1 MRKKRLFKY
10 YILYLLIYIILYVQF
25 NFNYDSLTGFLK
37 SNILIFN
44 KSILIQIEFFSFCI
58 IMFLLINEYMSFYDN
73 LKAMILVRYSKDYR
87 YILFK
92 ELMIITILFSI
103 PYFICC
109 NRISD
114 IILVIVKFMVF
125 IILYILQRKIDNR
138 YVNTLTPLV
147 YSLFILFLNSI
158 NSI

>member
-25 NFNYDSLTGFLK
+25 NFNYDSLTGFLE

-44 KSILIQIEFFSFCI
+44 KSILIQIEFFSIYI
-58 IMFLLINEYMSFYDN
+58 IMINEYMSFYDN

-114 IILVIVKFMVF
+114 IILVIVKFMFF
-125 IILYILQRKIDNR
+125 IILYILQRKIDNH
-138 YVNTLTPLV
+138 YVNTIIPLV
-147 YSLFILFLNSI
+147 YSLFNLLLNSI
-158 NSI
+158 

>member
-58 IMFLLINEYMSFYDN
+58 IMFLLINAYMSFYDN

-125 IILYILQRKIDNR
+125 IILYILQRKIDNH

-147 YSLFILFLNSI
+147 YSLFSLLLNSI
-158 NSI
+158 

>member
-138 YVNTLTPLV
+138 YVNTLTPFV

-158 NSI
+158 

>member
-25 NFNYDSLTGFLK
+25 NFNYDSLTGFLE

-44 KSILIQIEFFSFCI
+44 KSILIQIEFFSIYI

-87 YILFK
+87 YILLK

-114 IILVIVKFMVF
+114 IILVIVKFMFF
-125 IILYILQRKIDNR
+125 IILYILQRKIDNH
-138 YVNTLTPLV
+138 YVNTITPLV
-147 YSLFILFLNSI
+147 YSLFNLLLNSI
-158 NSI
+158 

>member
-25 NFNYDSLTGFLK
+25 NFNYDSLTGFLE

-44 KSILIQIEFFSFCI
+44 KSILIQIEFFSIYI

-109 NRISD
+109 DRISD

-125 IILYILQRKIDNR
+125 IILYILQRKIDNH
-138 YVNTLTPLV
+138 YVNTITPLV
-147 YSLFILFLNSI
+147 YSLFNLLLNSI
-158 NSI
+158 

>member
-25 NFNYDSLTGFLK
+25 NFNYDSLTGFLE

-44 KSILIQIEFFSFCI
+44 KSILIQIEFLSICI

-114 IILVIVKFMVF
+114 IILVIVKFMFF
-125 IILYILQRKIDNR
+125 IILYILQRKIDNH
-138 YVNTLTPLV
+138 YVNTITPLV
-147 YSLFILFLNSI
+147 YTLFSLLLNSI
-158 NSI
+158 

>member
-25 NFNYDSLTGFLK
+25 NFNYDSLTGFLE

-44 KSILIQIEFFSFCI
+44 KSILIQIEFFSIYI

-87 YILFK
+87 YIIFK

-114 IILVIVKFMVF
+114 IILVIVKFMFF
-125 IILYILQRKIDNR
+125 IILYIMQRKIDNH
-138 YVNTLTPLV
+138 YVNTITPLV
-147 YSLFILFLNSI
+147 YSLFNLLLNSI
-158 NSI
+158 

>member
-1 MRKKRLFKY
+1 
-10 YILYLLIYIILYVQF
+10 
-25 NFNYDSLTGFLK
+25 
-37 SNILIFN
+37 
-44 KSILIQIEFFSFCI
+44 
-58 IMFLLINEYMSFYDN
+58 
-73 LKAMILVRYSKDYR
+73 
-87 YILFK
+87 
-92 ELMIITILFSI
+92 MIITILFSI

-158 NSI
+158 